1 MSTIGLALSGGA
13 LYRLYGPPIAAA
25 TVARVV
31 GLGLLVCALGR
42 LAPAVADVT
51 ARFAPQGGKLARLVG
66 LGYGGGMALLVVLAF
81 LALLFVTREFGPEDR
96 ARFARVLSRKR
107 PQ

>member
-1 MSTIGLALSGGA
+1 LGYSGRGFGSCRPFSRQISQSQ
-13 LYRLYGPPIAAA
+13 YISYP
-25 TVARVV
+25 
-31 GLGLLVCALGR
+31 
-42 LAPAVADVT
+42 VT
-51 ARFAPQGGKLARLVG
+51 ARFAPHGGKLARLDG